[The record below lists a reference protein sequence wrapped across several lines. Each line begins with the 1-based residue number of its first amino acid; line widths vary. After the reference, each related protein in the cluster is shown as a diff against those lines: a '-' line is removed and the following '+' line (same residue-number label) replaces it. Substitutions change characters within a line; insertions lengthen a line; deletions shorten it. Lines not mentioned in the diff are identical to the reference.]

1 MLEHFMIHNYKN
13 VFHVQMVVFH
23 VKIVM
28 IVNNVDQII
37 SFIKLVDFVLK
48 FVVIIKDI
56 LRHVMMVTI
65 LMVMDVVEIVKFK
78 WDFYVME
85 VHQILKMFVLN
96 QFQNKLT
103 FKIEDN
109 QDYLEKLY

>member
-1 MLEHFMIHNYKN
+1 
-13 VFHVQMVVFH
+13 
-23 VKIVM
+23 
-28 IVNNVDQII
+28 
-37 SFIKLVDFVLK
+37 
-48 FVVIIKDI
+48 
-56 LRHVMMVTI
+56 
-65 LMVMDVVEIVKFK
+65 MVMVVVEIVKFK